1 MNILKRIPELACP
14 VCKGDLE
21 ESERLICIS
30 CGRTYEIRDGIPILL
45 GDDLKGLAREVA
57 VQDRVA
63 GEYEDLRYQIPYAGR
78 YHEWWTGRMLAN
90 LDLNGRILD
99 NGCGIGVLF
108 DRDFSDR
115 VVGVD
120 ISSEM
125 LKRAAKRSDQLV
137 LGNSQE
143 LPLKDA
149 SFDLVFSR
157 SLLHH
162 LPRPE
167 LAVAEMHRVLRPG
180 GEVVLADTHSSI
192 ISALPRILARKGE
205 RFSGVH
211 RNLTRKVISSWLEPY
226 FQIREVSYFGYLAYP
241 LLGFPDFLD
250 LFRYIPAK
258 PLLETALIFVDEVLS
273 RTPLIRTQSWGII
286 VKAVKPDLRS
296 NGGTTF
302 RREEAAL

>member
-125 LKRAAKRSDQLV
+125 LKRAAKKSDQLI

-143 LPLKDA
+143 LPLKYG

-167 LAVAEMHRVLRPG
+167 LAVEEMARVIRPG
-180 GEVVLADTHSSI
+180 GAMVLADTHSSL
-192 ISALPRILARKGE
+192 ISALPRILARQGE
-205 RFSGVH
+205 HFSKDH
-211 RNLTRKVISSWLEPY
+211 RNLTRRVISSWLKPY
-226 FQIREVSYFGYLAYP
+226 FEIKEIIYFGYFAYP
-241 LLGFPDFLD
+241 LLGFPDLFD
-250 LFRYIPAK
+250 LFKYFPAK
-258 PLLETALIFVDEVLS
+258 HLLEPGLNKIDEFISRMPLL
-273 RTPLIRTQSWGII
+273 RTQSWGII
-286 VKAVKPDLRS
+286 VKAVKLGFGSD
-296 NGGTTF
+296 NGTVLPGKGLTS
-302 RREEAAL
+302 

>member
-1 MNILKRIPELACP
+1 VRVLKRIPELACP
-14 VCKGDLE
+14 ICKGDLE
-21 ESERLICIS
+21 ESECLLCPA
-30 CGRTYEIRDGIPILL
+30 CGRSYEIHDGIPFLL
-45 GDDLKGLAREVA
+45 GDDRGTFAEEIA
-57 VQDRVA
+57 IQDRVA
-63 GEYEDLRYQIPYAGR
+63 GEYEEKRYQVAYSRR
-78 YHEWWTGRMLAN
+78 YHDWWTGRMLAGVN
-90 LDLNGRILD
+90 REGRILD

-108 DRDFSDR
+108 KRDFSDR
-115 VVGVD
+115 VVGLD
-120 ISSEM
+120 ISSQM